1 MEQAARAEVPVTPRG
16 PRRGDAGALARAA
29 HLAAP
34 VSLAGEQV
42 LEVLPALREV
52 LPAGLTRGS
61 VVRAEG
67 AVATSLALTL
77 AAGPSQAGSWTG
89 VVGLPSL
96 GLQAAAELGV
106 ALERLLLVGAPAPGE
121 WPTVVA
127 TLLDGVDVVLAA
139 PPRTLRPADGRRLAA
154 RARERGAVLVLVGQG
169 AEPEAELV
177 VSAEASWEGLEPGAG
192 HLRARLVTLVVQ
204 GRRAA
209 ARPRRASVW
218 LPDHEGQV
226 RAHEPGAPVV
236 PLRPVAVG

>member
-1 MEQAARAEVPVTPRG
+1 MEQAARAEVPATLPG
-16 PRRGDAGALARAA
+16 SRRGDAGALARAA
-29 HLAAP
+29 RQAAP
-34 VSLAGEQV
+34 VTLAGEQV
-42 LEVLPALREV
+42 LEVVPALREI
-52 LPAGLTRGS
+52 LPSGLTRGS

-96 GLQAAAELGV
+96 GLQAAGELGV
-106 ALERLLLVGAPAPGE
+106 ALERLLLVAPPGPGE

-127 TLLDGVDVVLAA
+127 TLLDGVDVVLVA
-139 PPRTLRPADGRRLAA
+139 PPRGLRATDGRRLAA
-154 RARERGAVLVLVGQG
+154 RARDRGAVLVLVGSA

-177 VSAEASWEGLEPGAG
+177 VSAEATWEGLEPGAG
-192 HLRARLVTLVVQ
+192 HLRARLVRLTAH

-209 ARPRRASVW
+209 ARPRRAAVW
-218 LPDHEGQV
+218 LPDHEGRV

-236 PLRPVAVG
+236 PLRPAAAG